1 MPRRRS
7 DCPDYVPEGCTNLGF
22 LGQYVEHP
30 DDASFTVELSVRT
43 AMETVYRLTGLE
55 KDVLEVYPSRYDVRY
70 MLERAKRFMGI
81 EGKVTEKDLPAV
93 NPLKLRETEHQILE
107 KVNSIPPYYT
117 MYLGRDRTVP
127 LKKYVLSP
135 AAPKTEQR

>member
-1 MPRRRS
+1 MPRKRT
-7 DCPDYVPEGCTNLGF
+7 DCPDYVPKGCTNIGF

-43 AMETVYRLTGLE
+43 AMETVYRLTSLE
-55 KDVLEVYPSRYDVRY
+55 KSVLEVYPSRYDVRY
-70 MLERAKRFMGI
+70 MLERAKRFAGI
-81 EGKVTEKDLPAV
+81 EGPVTEKDLPAV
-93 NPLKLRETEHQILE
+93 NPLKIKETERQLLAA
-107 KVNSIPPYYT
+107 VNKIPPYYA

-135 AAPKTEQR
+135 EAPKTDK